1 MTGHLFET
9 ERLIVRQFRT
19 DDAHRLYAI
28 HREDDPYGSGMLVLN
43 APWMLKENTLETIA
57 YIKNAF

>member
-1 MTGHLFET
+1 MMDRLIET

-28 HREDDPYGSGMLVLN
+28 HREDDPYGSGMLVYR
-43 APWMLKENTLETIA
+43 KE
-57 YIKNAF
+57 Y